1 MELYQL
7 NERVYYSAY
16 EEERDRPAIG
26 YIRGD
31 RFSIAIDAGHSE
43 EHLREFYDALKE
55 KDLPLPELTILTHW
69 HWDHTFAMHA
79 VNGLTLANRRTDEY
93 LRRFI
98 EERSEEKDKEFL
110 KLDPSITREY
120 VHQKLTVVPADLVF
134 ENDITV
140 DAGGILVKAFRAV
153 SPHTDDATLI
163 LLPEEKVLFFG
174 DAISGV
180 FPTWIAD
187 PVLKRQFIEV
197 IEGADCEFCIGG
209 HWPLW
214 KKGDLLKELKE
225 ELAEE

>member
-110 KLDPSITREY
+110 KLDPSITKEY
-120 VHQKLTVVPADLVF
+120 AHQKLTVVPADLVF
-134 ENDITV
+134 ENEITV
-140 DAGGILVKAFRAV
+140 DAGCVLVKAFRAV

-187 PVLKRQFIEV
+187 PVLKKQFIEV
-197 IEGADCEFCIGG
+197 IEGIPCEFCIGG

-214 KKGDLLKELKE
+214 KKEDLLKELKE

>member
-43 EHLREFYDALKE
+43 EHLREFYDALKR

-110 KLDPSITREY
+110 ELDPSITKEY
-120 VHQKLTVVPADLVF
+120 VHQELTVVPADLVF
-134 ENDITV
+134 ENEITV
-140 DAGGILVKAFRAV
+140 DAGGVLVKAFRAV

-163 LLPEEKVLFFG
+163 LLPEERVLFFG

-187 PVLKRQFIEV
+187 PELKKQFIEV
-197 IEGADCEFCIGG
+197 IEGIDCEFCIGG
-209 HWPLW
+209 HWPIW
-214 KKGDLLKELKE
+214 KKEDLLKELKE
-225 ELAEE
+225 EPAEE